1 MQPTLRLEEGVYA
14 DGARMPSAETG
25 WASCWR
31 AEPEMDALLVLPR
44 RSDMSD
50 AARAQGACPHSRQPF
65 S

>member
-1 MQPTLRLEEGVYA
+1 MPMAYVCPVQRL
-14 DGARMPSAETG
+14 G

-44 RSDMSD
+44 GSDMSD
-50 AARAQGACPHSRQPF
+50 AARAQGACPHSRQRF